1 MWLPAVPKE
10 KLLSK
15 SDDAAQSSDRLVN
28 MQIVTIDQ
36 AMLER

>member
-15 SDDAAQSSDRLVN
+15 SDDAAQSSDCLDN
-28 MQIVTIDQ
+28 MQILAIDHG
-36 AMLER
+36 MVER

>member
-15 SDDAAQSSDRLVN
+15 SDDAAQSSDCFVN
-28 MQIVTIDQ
+28 MQLVAIGH
-36 AMLER
+36 AMLAR